1 MPTPG
6 YSNHPLRFQK
16 EEKVSNNAPG
26 ARELM
31 YFPWLTIPSGA
42 WLRHATLYWDG
53 IRMVGD
59 EGVANALEKIR
70 PEMNT
75 LAREGLLKHVPIDA
89 FAAIEREGLSEQR
102 NRERDEIL
110 SSSRGTAFLNSPAAE
125 SVRKRMAM
133 EIALQLE
140 ARRDTG
146 GKDAALEM
154 LDDFSAD
161 PTLVEMGI
169 RVQTRAA
176 KRLGVPV
183 ESVSRILIAQAILWS
198 ALAVRDYCW
207 LYGPR
212 LEAGTDYLLPGELLY
227 TPLPGTHREPAL
239 GISLANIL
247 PQPVPD
253 APIERI
259 LRLKDKHQLEYLRF
273 RQAVNE
279 MRMELPRAASVAE
292 FHHILG
298 AFGDELAAKR
308 LELSQK
314 MHRDGVGTVFGM
326 IKAVINSVPSAF
338 MLEVG
343 AQIWGRD
350 LPPSLR
356 TAAIAAPPVIAI
368 LEQGWT
374 SRRKSREF
382 AENSEVGYL
391 FWASKMGLIN
401 E

>member
-1 MPTPG
+1 M
-6 YSNHPLRFQK
+6 
-16 EEKVSNNAPG
+16 SNNAPG

-59 EGVANALEKIR
+59 EGVANALAKIR
-70 PEMNT
+70 PEISVLT
-75 LAREGLLKHVPIDA
+75 REGLLKYVSIGA
-89 FAAIEREGLSEQR
+89 FTAIEREGLSEQR
-102 NRERDEIL
+102 NRERNEIL
-110 SSSRGTAFLNSPAAE
+110 ASSRGTAFLNSPAAE
-125 SVRKRMAM
+125 AVRRRMAI
-133 EIALQLE
+133 ELALQLAAE
-140 ARRDTG
+140 RDAG
-146 GKDAALEM
+146 EKDVALEM

-161 PTLVEMGI
+161 PTFVDMAL
-169 RVQTRAA
+169 RVQKRAA
-176 KRLGVPV
+176 KRMGVPV
-183 ESVSRILIAQAILWS
+183 ESVSRILIARVVLWS

-207 LYGPR
+207 LYGAG

-227 TPLPGTHREPAL
+227 TPLPGTHREAAL
-239 GISLANIL
+239 GLSLANIL

-273 RQAVNE
+273 RQSVNE
-279 MRMELPRAASVAE
+279 MRKELSRATSLAE

-343 AQIWGRD
+343 AQIWGQD
-350 LPPSLR
+350 LPPSLK

-368 LEQGWT
+368 LEQGWA